1 MIRLVQNKKNWLLGC
16 SLVLGGIAFTS
27 CNQQHK
33 ASSTLEVS
41 GKVLKIKAEKIYLE
55 SLSFTA
61 PNPEIVDSAAVDKDG
76 NYTLKTN
83 TKGENLYAVVIDP
96 QYPLFFIND
105 NDKITINID
114 PENSRKPDIQGSEAS
129 TALYAFLNEYAAKD
143 SSAAAEKVIIDSL
156 NNREIPVKKQDSIIN
171 SLTKQ
176 KNENIQS
183 LNDLIKN
190 YIENT
195 PSSAGAAYGIV
206 QGTRTMDPAVLLP
219 IAENTAKKFPND
231 GNIAALMSLLR
242 QNAASVPDQ
251 NYKLL
256 GKQAPDLKMNDV
268 NGRPMSI
275 SQFRGKYVLV
285 DFWASWCGPCREEN
299 PNVVAAYQKF
309 RNKNFTIV
317 GVSLDKDK
325 ESWLKAI
332 QHDKLTWNHMSD
344 LKFWD
349 SEAVAAY
356 GFDGIP
362 FNVLVDPSGKI
373 IASSLRG
380 EALEK
385 KLSEVLK

>member
-1 MIRLVQNKKNWLLGC
+1 MKKRNWIIAC
-16 SLVLGGIAFTS
+16 GGLAFGSVAMTS
-27 CNQQHK
+27 CNQTHK
-33 ASSTLEVS
+33 SSSSLEVT
-41 GKVLKIKAEKIYLE
+41 GKVEKIKAQKVYLE
-55 SLSFTA
+55 SLSFTS
-61 PNPEIVDSAAVDKDG
+61 PNPEIVDSASVEKDG
-76 NYTLKTN
+76 TYSLKTI
-83 TKGENLYAVVIDP
+83 TKGENLYAVVVDQ
-96 QYPLFFIND
+96 QYPFFFIND
-105 NDKITINID
+105 NDKITLNID
-114 PENSRKPDIQGSEAS
+114 PENTRKPDIQGSEAS
-129 TALYAFLNEYAAKD
+129 TALYEFLNEYAKKD
-143 SSAAAEKVIIDSL
+143 SSAAADKAMIDTL
-156 NNREIPVKKQDSIIN
+156 NNQDVPVKKQDSIIN
-171 SLTKQ
+171 SLTNR
-176 KNENIQS
+176 KNETLQS

-195 PSSAGAAYGIV
+195 PSPAGAAYGIV
-206 QGTRTMDPAVLLP
+206 QGTRTMDPKILLP
-219 IAENTAKKFPND
+219 IAENTAKKFPSD
-231 GNIAALMSLLR
+231 GNLAALMSMLK

-275 SQFRGKYVLV
+275 SQFKGKYVLV

-325 ESWLKAI
+325 ESWIKAI

-362 FNVLVDPSGKI
+362 FNVLVDPTGKI

-380 EALEK
+380 EALEQ